1 MMCTWVCVW
10 TLHTKRIQRRPA
22 GHISRNCKIQIIL
35 YKDKPS
41 KGGWGES
48 TKKKNRIYACT
59 IEYKY
64 IYVSVCTVHMRCV
77 CMWWCVSIFEISS
90 TFCSILS
97 YRNVK
102 PLKIGGQLMA
112 FKASTR
118 RAVHA
123 TRGNKIKIDQALTF
137 HHDCRFAFL
146 YLQGAWNGRRG
157 EEKPLVTRWRD
168 VKKQSTLPASD
179 LKSPCPWYDGPVDVL
194 GLCV

>member
-41 KGGWGES
+41 KGGWGET
-48 TKKKNRIYACT
+48 TKKKNWIYVCT
-59 IEYKY
+59 IECKC
-64 IYVSVCTVHMRCV
+64 IYVSVCTAHMRCV

-90 TFCSILS
+90 TFSYILS

-123 TRGNKIKIDQALTF
+123 TRGNKIKIDQASPSIMIADLHSSISKEPET
-137 HHDCRFAFL
+137 
-146 YLQGAWNGRRG
+146 GGG
-157 EEKPLVTRWRD
+157 EKRSPW
-168 VKKQSTLPASD
+168 LP
-179 LKSPCPWYDGPVDVL
+179 DGEM
-194 GLCV
+194 